1 MTQRIVARRAASYRA
16 FNRFYTGRIGVLD
29 RRLFDSA
36 FSLAEARVLYEL
48 VHRAGCNAAELAAT
62 LDMDAGYVSRI
73 LASFERDKLLSRKRS
88 RSDARQRELHLTVK
102 GRRAFEQLDQRSQ
115 AQAESLL
122 AALPGRAQAEL
133 LGAMR
138 TIERVLGQDTSHDR
152 VTLRLPRPGDYGWII
167 ERHGAIYWDEY
178 RWNEQYE
185 AMVAELI
192 GRFVREKDSSRER
205 GWIAEADGERLG
217 SIFITRKSDQE
228 AQLRFFFLVAHAR
241 GRGLGQRLIA
251 ECLRFARRA
260 GYRAISLWTSQ
271 SLVAARK
278 LYARAGFQ
286 LVHAEPTH
294 SFGQDWISET
304 WSMEL

>member
-1 MTQRIVARRAASYRA
+1 MTQRLTARRAASYRA

-29 RRLFDSA
+29 RRLFDSP

-48 VHRAGCNAAELAAT
+48 VHRDGCSAAELAAT
-62 LDMDAGYVSRI
+62 LDMDPGYVSRI

-102 GRRAFEQLDQRSQ
+102 GRRAFEQIDERSQ
-115 AQAESLL
+115 AQAESML

-133 LGAMR
+133 LAAMR
-138 TIERVLGQDTSHDR
+138 TIERVLGQDTTQGR
-152 VTLRLPRPGDYGWII
+152 ITLRQPRSGDYGWIV

-178 RWNEQYE
+178 RWDEHFE
-185 AMVAELI
+185 AMVAEVVA
-192 GRFVREKDSSRER
+192 RFVRERDPVRER
-205 GWIAEADGERLG
+205 GWIAESEGERLG
-217 SIFITRKSDQE
+217 SIFLARRTDEE
-228 AQLRFFFLVAHAR
+228 ALLRLFFLEPHAR

-251 ECLRFARRA
+251 ECVRFARRA
-260 GYRAISLWTSQ
+260 GYRKLSLWTSQ
-271 SLVAARK
+271 GLVAARK

-286 LVHAEPTH
+286 LVHEEPKH
-294 SFGQDWISET
+294 SFGHDWISEL